1 MKTRLLLFVFLS
13 GALSAQSAVDVPF
26 HAAATECNESRA
38 LPFGYEAFRT
48 QLLVDPAAI
57 SPNGAVLTGLRFRVD
72 RYALPREWCRHRAS
86 TW

>member
-1 MKTRLLLFVFLS
+1 MKTQFLLFVSVS

-26 HAAATECNESRA
+26 HAAATECNESLA

-57 SPNGAVLTGLRFRVD
+57 SPSPSSANASQ
-72 RYALPREWCRHRAS
+72 AIPEPSSPRK
-86 TW
+86 